1 MKGFLITLF
10 VFIAC
15 SFSKLSGQSITR
27 EAKNSYALFTQTND
41 IQNLSKARKLIDDAY
56 RTKKDSASFKINIT
70 RGLIYSTLA
79 HVDSNKTFSYQKDPV
94 EEALFSL
101 GKITNPKFIIEH
113 DQEIAHIHRQL
124 NATYLIS
131 GNRAIANR
139 NYISALNFFSK
150 VDSNSLEGYQLQHN
164 LAILYS
170 RVGDREKAIHYYKY
184 LIKKTPQPEYYLA
197 LANLY
202 ESRSESIDLLNLL
215 QEGIA
220 KFPDNRNLT
229 NKLLNFLAGTKNF
242 EVIANIIDQPLRK
255 NPESVDLNYLAGFS
269 YDIKNQKTKAQEYY
283 LKVLELQPNNYDANY
298 SLGLLYLDFY
308 LSNKNDPEMMLKSK
322 EFLTKAYEIDPDDL
336 KTLKSLSL
344 LYTYNGE
351 SDELLRINERINQLK
366 FN

>member
-1 MKGFLITLF
+1 MKGFFFTLF
-10 VFIAC
+10 VFLIC
-15 SFSKLSGQSITR
+15 SFLEVGAQSLTR

-41 IQNLSKARKLIDDAY
+41 IQYLSKAKKQIDEAY
-56 RTKKDSASFKINIT
+56 RSKKDSASLKINIT

-79 HVDSNKTFSYQKDPV
+79 HVDSNRVFSYHVGPV

-101 GKITNPKFIIEH
+101 NKISNPRFLVEH
-113 DQEIAHIHRQL
+113 EQEIAHIRRQL

-131 GNRAIANR
+131 GNRAVANR

-150 VDSNSLEGYQLQHN
+150 VDSNSIKGYQLQHN

-170 RVGDREKAIHYYKY
+170 RVGDRGKATQYYKY
-184 LIKKTPQPEYYLA
+184 LIKNNPQPEYYLA

-202 ESRSESIDLLNLL
+202 ESRMEYTDFLRVL

-220 KFPDNRNLT
+220 KFSDNRNLT
-229 NKLLNFLAGTKNF
+229 NKMLNFLAGAKNF
-242 EVIANIIDQPLRK
+242 EAIANIIDQPLKK
-255 NPESVDLNYLAGFS
+255 NPESIDLNYLAGFS
-269 YDIKNQKTKAQEYY
+269 YDVKGLKPKAEDYY

-308 LSNKNDPEMMLKSK
+308 LGNKNDPEIMLKSK
-322 EFLTKAYEIDPDDL
+322 EYLTKAYEIDPDDL

-344 LYTYNGE
+344 LYSYNGE
-351 SDELLRINERINQLK
+351 SQELLKINDRINQLK
-366 FN
+366 SN